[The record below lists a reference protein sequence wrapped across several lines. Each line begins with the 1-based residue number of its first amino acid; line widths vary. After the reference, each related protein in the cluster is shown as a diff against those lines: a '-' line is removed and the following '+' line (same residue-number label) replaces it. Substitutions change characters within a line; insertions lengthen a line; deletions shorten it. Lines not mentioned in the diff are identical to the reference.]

1 MLIQRKDTLC
11 HWCILREPRNLVL
24 NAQQTGIDSCLS
36 RRGWFWRHGW
46 GASCPGAVCRGG
58 GHSDRP
64 VVQLGRG
71 GRSTRQCP
79 SGCQTETQE
88 PPAERKPR
96 GACPQLP
103 TPLPGERRFPPP
115 AGPAQ
120 PSALPGCADRPVP
133 SCLRRSDPAER
144 RLFSHGIPGRV
155 RQAQLS
161 AFLCRLIH
169 PP

>member
-11 HWCILREPRNLVL
+11 HRCILREPRNLVL

-64 VVQLGRG
+64 VAQLGRG

-79 SGCQTETQE
+79 SGCPTETQE
-88 PPAERKPR
+88 PPAERKP
-96 GACPQLP
+96 GV
-103 TPLPGERRFPPP
+103 
-115 AGPAQ
+115 
-120 PSALPGCADRPVP
+120 PVP
-133 SCLRRSDPAER
+133 SSPL
-144 RLFSHGIPGRV
+144 
-155 RQAQLS
+155 
-161 AFLCRLIH
+161 LCRESGASRPQLGLLSLQLCPAVQTDPCLLACAALTLLSGGFSLTASWAVSDRLSSRH
-169 PP
+169 FSACPP